1 MTAVT
6 VKPPLSPHAPDLG
19 EEVEPA
25 TAADLLGGHRLKE
38 RSLVGVEL
46 DSDAVPGLHLV
57 DVVIDGGTWSNL
69 QAREATLERV
79 EATGLDAIGI
89 QLPEATLHDCTFAEA
104 RLNLAS
110 FRHSTLERV
119 AFRDCR
125 LEEADFYGATLRSVS
140 FERCVLAGATIA
152 EATFE
157 RCELRGCELD
167 ALDGLERLAGT
178 RMPIGD
184 VIQIAALLAAAS
196 GIHVVD

>member
-25 TAADLLGGHRLKE
+25 TVADLLAGGRLQE
-38 RSLVGVEL
+38 RSLQGIDVDGE
-46 DSDAVPGLHLV
+46 AVPGLHLV
-57 DVVIDGGTWSNL
+57 DVLVQGGSWSNL
-69 QAREATLERV
+69 QAREATFERV
-79 EATGLDAIGI
+79 QAGGLDAIGV

-110 FRHSTLERV
+110 FRHSVLERV

-140 FERCVLAGATIA
+140 FERCVLVGATLA
-152 EATFE
+152 EATLE
-157 RCELRGCELD
+157 RCELRGCDLE
-167 ALDGLERLAGT
+167 GLVGVERLAGA
-178 RMPIGD
+178 RMPLPD
-184 VIQIAALLAAAS
+184 VIQIAAALAGAA
-196 GIHVVD
+196 GIELVD